1 MLIIFQATNV
11 KIDMDDKSRVW
22 FLAQDVMSH
31 LGLCIENTAR
41 HLQRNVFP
49 EYKQKRLV
57 GEGRPAWY
65 IAEPGIYQLT
75 FKAATDEARN
85 FQSWVF
91 EEVIPSIRRDGGY
104 ISPEATT
111 EQLEALQSQIDIQ
124 QNMILQMGR
133 DLTELTSKKKEY
145 ETKVNDWET
154 EIKNDIDGD
163 PMTYYKFLKDERKG
177 YLELEAQAKQLNA
190 VKEALKLNPTK
201 AKIIELILAG
211 SGTK

>member
-1 MLIIFQATNV
+1 MLIIFQATDV
-11 KIDMDDKSRVW
+11 KIDIDDKSRVW
-22 FLAQDVMSH
+22 FLAQDVVSH
-31 LGLCIENTAR
+31 LGLRVENTAR

-57 GEGRPAWY
+57 GEGRPSWY
-65 IAEPGIYQLT
+65 IAEPGVYQLT

-85 FQSWVF
+85 FQRWVF
-91 EEVIPSIRRDGGY
+91 EEVLPSIRRDGGY

-145 ETKVNDWET
+145 
-154 EIKNDIDGD
+154 
-163 PMTYYKFLKDERKG
+163 
-177 YLELEAQAKQLNA
+177 
-190 VKEALKLNPTK
+190 
-201 AKIIELILAG
+201 
-211 SGTK
+211 